1 MTPGDANTR
10 DRLLDAAIALF
21 ARQGYAST
29 SVADIQQACGLS
41 AGSGA
46 LYKHFPSKSALLQ
59 EATRHQ
65 VDQIVAAREAHDRS
79 RPADAH
85 EALRRGAEQIWGT
98 IEGNANLLRVMFRE
112 PEAIEDYADE
122 LWSAVTFNAYDLM
135 SSALSAA
142 AAAGSSAAEDPEA
155 TSAVLLS
162 GLVYLPIVQI
172 LIGRSPGGIDG
183 DRFRAAWLRLA
194 ESVFTGASPT

>member
-1 MTPGDANTR
+1 MTSGDANTR

-21 ARQGYAST
+21 ARQGYASM

-59 EATRHQ
+59 EATQRQ
-65 VDQIVAAREAHDRS
+65 VDQIVAAREAHDGA

-85 EALRRGAEQIWGT
+85 EALRRAAEQIWGT
-98 IEGNANLLRVMFRE
+98 IEGNADLFRVMFRE
-112 PEAIEDYADE
+112 PEAIDDYADE
-122 LWSAVTFNAYDLM
+122 LWSAVTFNAYDRM

-142 AAAGSSAAEDPEA
+142 AAAGSSGAEDPEA
-155 TSAVLLS
+155 TSAVLLA
-162 GLVYLPIVQI
+162 GLVYLPIVQL
-172 LIGRSPGGIDG
+172 LISRSPGSIDG

-194 ESVFTGASPT
+194 ESVFAGAAPT

>member
-1 MTPGDANTR
+1 MTSGDANTR

-41 AGSGA
+41 AGSCA

-59 EATRHQ
+59 EATRRH
-65 VDQIVAAREAHDRS
+65 VDQIVAARKAHDRS
-79 RPADAH
+79 RPAEAH

-98 IEGNANLLRVMFRE
+98 IEGNANLLRMMFRE

-122 LWSAVTFNAYDLM
+122 LWSAVTFNAYDRM
-135 SSALSAA
+135 AAALSAA
-142 AAAGSSAAEDPEA
+142 AAAGSSGAEDPGA
-155 TSAVLLS
+155 TSACCWRGS
-162 GLVYLPIVQI
+162 CICPSC
-172 LIGRSPGGIDG
+172 RS
-183 DRFRAAWLRLA
+183 
-194 ESVFTGASPT
+194 